1 MKTRLLETQAHIL
14 LGQEVH
20 LLGLDVDYASEWA
33 RSRGWKSIVEHA
45 IPGKQEP
52 FSSGGVA
59 IFVRDWLGLSVWP
72 SHPDDCARGRLVSG
86 LLEAPGYGSILLV
99 FAYLVAGANLDEQSL
114 GILEKLGRVLTTSI
128 HPYIE
133 ARDFQVSPGTM
144 ATIDF
149 TQAVGATLVTAS
161 DGLGSC
167 RGSRGW
173 CFYH

>member
-99 FAYLVAGANLDEQSL
+99 SAYLAQGRTWMSKAWAFLRSL
-114 GILEKLGRVLTTSI
+114 GG
-128 HPYIE
+128 
-133 ARDFQVSPGTM
+133 
-144 ATIDF
+144 
-149 TQAVGATLVTAS
+149 
-161 DGLGSC
+161 C
-167 RGSRGW
+167 
-173 CFYH
+173 